1 MPGAFWPCQNRYAG
15 AGKLSQSAGVE
26 FTTIMHGGA
35 GDSFSVCLGGQVDAL
50 IIRSMSEGQ
59 DITVQA
65 SFGSPAPP
73 RA

>member
-1 MPGAFWPCQNRYAG
+1 MPGAFWPCQNRY
-15 AGKLSQSAGVE
+15 
-26 FTTIMHGGA
+26 A